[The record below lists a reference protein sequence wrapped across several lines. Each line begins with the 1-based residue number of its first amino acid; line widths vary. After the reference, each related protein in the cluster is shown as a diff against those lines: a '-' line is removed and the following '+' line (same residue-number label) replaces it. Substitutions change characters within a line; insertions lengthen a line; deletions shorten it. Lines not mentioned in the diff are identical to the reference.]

1 MAFHAAPVWF
11 DDAKRRRINAVSQA
25 YGHRMV
31 KASLFLAVEKPASGA
46 EPHPKP
52 RLAASDPPTVLCI
65 EDDRDMAALIGEELE
80 SRGFRVLLAHDGQ
93 QGLSLLLKAKPDVI
107 LSDINLPTMTG
118 LELLEALNEHAPR
131 FARVPFIFL
140 TALNGREDELKG
152 RRLGADDYIAK
163 PVDFDVLHAI
173 IDARLKGVARRNV
186 WKSQCDLN
194 DREIEA
200 LMWAARGKTTEDIA
214 AIMSITERTV
224 HFHLNNARDKLGV
237 ATRIQA
243 AVKATVAGFI
253 EP

>member
-1 MAFHAAPVWF
+1 ME
-11 DDAKRRRINAVSQA
+11 
-25 YGHRMV
+25 
-31 KASLFLAVEKPASGA
+31 KASLSAAAEKPASGA
-46 EPHPKP
+46 APHPQP
-52 RLAASDPPTVLCI
+52 GLTLSNRPTVLCI
-65 EDDRDMAALIGEELE
+65 EDDRDMAELIAEELE
-80 SRGFRVLLAHDGQ
+80 SRGFRVLLAHDGEK
-93 QGLSLLLKAKPDVI
+93 GLSLLLKAKPDII
-107 LSDINLPTMTG
+107 LSDINLPAMTG
-118 LELLEALNEHAPR
+118 LEILETLNGHAPR
-131 FARVPFIFL
+131 SARVPFIFL
-140 TALNGREDELKG
+140 TALNGRDDELKG
-152 RRLGADDYIAK
+152 RRLGADDYVTK

-173 IDARLKGVARRNV
+173 IDARLKGVARLNV

-194 DREIEA
+194 DRETEA

>member
-1 MAFHAAPVWF
+1 
-11 DDAKRRRINAVSQA
+11 
-25 YGHRMV
+25 MV
-31 KASLFLAVEKPASGA
+31 KASLSVATEKPASGA
-46 EPHPKP
+46 SPHPKP
-52 RLAASDPPTVLCI
+52 RLVALNPATVLCL

-107 LSDINLPTMTG
+107 LSDINLPSMSG
-118 LELLEALNEHAPR
+118 LEVLEALNEHAPR

-173 IDARLKGVARRNV
+173 IDARLKGVARLNV

-200 LMWAARGKTTEDIA
+200 LMWAARGKTTEDIG